1 MLLTIAVEKGL
12 DLVQLDVHT
21 AFLIPELPKKEQ
33 IYMRVPP
40 NSLKILQ
47 SCGLKIEDGQSL
59 LLKKCIYGLRQASKY
74 WNNELVNI
82 LVTKLGFTQVPS
94 EPCLFKKKTKV
105 GPVFIIIWV
114 DDLLIAGKRTALS
127 VVVGTLKRLLPMKD
141 LGFPS
146 IFTGVRIRKIEGGL
160 FLDQALF
167 TQQALRSF
175 NMQDAKSQDTP
186 ASSLRLQAEGSIPL
200 EENVPYRS
208 AVGSLLW
215 LALNTRPDIAFA
227 VSQVAKFSHAPT
239 QAHWTAVKKIF
250 RYLNGTVDLGIPI
263 TKMVDEMTLTGYSDA
278 DWAGEPEKRRST
290 GGFLFKL
297 GSTPISWK
305 CVVHKSICLSSV
317 ESEIIFLSKACQEVK
332 WLARICNEFNLKISL
347 PVIYCD
353 NQGALA
359 LAKNDGVSQRTKHIE
374 IRDLFAKEAVKTG
387 LVDVKYLKTE
397 DMPADI
403 FTKPLAKVKFL
414 HLRPLLG
421 LKYSEAQ

>member
-1 MLLTIAVEKGL
+1 MKVDCFLTK
-12 DLVQLDVHT
+12 
-21 AFLIPELPKKEQ
+21 PS
-33 IYMRVPP
+33 
-40 NSLKILQ
+40 SLNKHSI
-47 SCGLKIEDGQSL
+47 C
-59 LLKKCIYGLRQASKY
+59 
-74 WNNELVNI
+74 
-82 LVTKLGFTQVPS
+82 
-94 EPCLFKKKTKV
+94 KT
-105 GPVFIIIWV
+105 
-114 DDLLIAGKRTALS
+114 
-127 VVVGTLKRLLPMKD
+127 
-141 LGFPS
+141 
-146 IFTGVRIRKIEGGL
+146 
-160 FLDQALF
+160 
-167 TQQALRSF
+167 
-175 NMQDAKSQDTP
+175 KSQDTP

-215 LALNTRPDIAFA
+215 LALNTRPA

-263 TKMVDEMTLTGYSDA
+263 TKMVDELTLTGYSDA